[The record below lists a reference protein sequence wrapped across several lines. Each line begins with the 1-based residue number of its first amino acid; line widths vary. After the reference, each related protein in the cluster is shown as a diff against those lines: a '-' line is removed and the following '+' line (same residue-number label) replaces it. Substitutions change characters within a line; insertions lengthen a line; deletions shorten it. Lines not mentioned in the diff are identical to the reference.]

1 MLNNQV
7 SKAVRLAL
15 AFGAA
20 STAAFSASTFAAEE
34 ESAEKVERIEVTGSR
49 IKRTDMETAS
59 PVQITTA
66 EEIAVSGFTRVED
79 MLNSLP
85 QLEASSTAFQSNGAT
100 GTATLDLR
108 GMGSQRTLVLI
119 NGRRAQAGGIYTQS
133 ADVNQIPASLI
144 QRVEVLTGGGSSTYG
159 ADAVA
164 GVVNFVMNDKFE
176 GFAVDVGA
184 TAYQHDN
191 DNDYIQGLMD
201 DKDFDYPTGSSGL
214 DGSSFDFSATLG
226 GSFDGGKGHAVGY
239 ITYNKQNE
247 LRQGAR
253 DYSSCALNAAG
264 TSCGGSGNAVV
275 PNFYVSSP
283 TDDGAF
289 DWSDYDYWTLDGTGG
304 FENSVG
310 NLYNYA
316 PINHFMRPDE
326 RHTFGLFADYEI
338 NDNFHPYVEAMF
350 MRDRTTAQIAESG
363 TFFNENY
370 NIDYDSPLLTD
381 QQRQDLTDRFG
392 LTSGDQFATYIG
404 KRNVEGG
411 PRADQLEHNSFRL
424 VLGTEGEINDMWSYD
439 AFVQYGSTSSS
450 SAYIND
456 FFGPRIATALSAN
469 GEDCATSDGC
479 IPYEVFEF
487 EGITSEAAGSL
498 TGTAILNGVTEQFIV
513 GGYVTGEFDFGLPS
527 SDYPIAA
534 VFGTEYREETF
545 SRTADEVYAQ
555 GLLLGQG
562 GTTKSLNGEYDL
574 TEFYTEVSL
583 PILEDAPF
591 AKSIAV
597 DLGYRWSDYSTSGA
611 EPTYKLALDW
621 NVTDDWKVRTSYNR
635 AVRAANNGE
644 LFANQSTGLW
654 GGTDPCA
661 TDSPSLSAAQ
671 CANTGVSASQYGN
684 VSASPASQYNGFFG
698 GNPDLDP
705 EIADTITFGIVANPF
720 EGFNFSVDYWDIEL
734 EDAIG
739 NINPEEIVTN
749 CALTGDAV
757 FCDNV
762 QRTSGSGS
770 LWIGDGQVV
779 ATNVNLGKLHWE
791 GVDLSANYDVEIA
804 GGMLKANLI
813 GTYMLSKEYDNI
825 PGVSEAYDCVG
836 TLDNSCFAQPEWR
849 HVLTLSYDMDTFWRA
864 TAKWRYFG
872 EVSDYSGDD
881 TLAQGGIS
889 SQSYLDLKGSFTINE
904 YTSLLVGVNNVLD
917 KEPPLLGGSLSTNA
931 NAIAGYYDT
940 LGRYFHTTIS
950 FKF

>member
-1 MLNNQV
+1 
-7 SKAVRLAL
+7 
-15 AFGAA
+15 
-20 STAAFSASTFAAEE
+20 
-34 ESAEKVERIEVTGSR
+34 
-49 IKRTDMETAS
+49 
-59 PVQITTA
+59 
-66 EEIAVSGFTRVED
+66 
-79 MLNSLP
+79 
-85 QLEASSTAFQSNGAT
+85 
-100 GTATLDLR
+100 
-108 GMGSQRTLVLI
+108 
-119 NGRRAQAGGIYTQS
+119 
-133 ADVNQIPASLI
+133 
-144 QRVEVLTGGGSSTYG
+144 
-159 ADAVA
+159 
-164 GVVNFVMNDKFE
+164 
-176 GFAVDVGA
+176 
-184 TAYQHDN
+184 
-191 DNDYIQGLMD
+191 
-201 DKDFDYPTGSSGL
+201 
-214 DGSSFDFSATLG
+214 
-226 GSFDGGKGHAVGY
+226 
-239 ITYNKQNE
+239 
-247 LRQGAR
+247 
-253 DYSSCALNAAG
+253 
-264 TSCGGSGNAVV
+264 
-275 PNFYVSSP
+275 
-283 TDDGAF
+283 
-289 DWSDYDYWTLDGTGG
+289 
-304 FENSVG
+304 
-310 NLYNYA
+310 
-316 PINHFMRPDE
+316 
-326 RHTFGLFADYEI
+326 
-338 NDNFHPYVEAMF
+338 

-370 NIDYDSPLLTD
+370 NIDYDSPLLSD

>member
-7 SKAVRLAL
+7 TKAVRLAL

-20 STAAFSASTFAAEE
+20 STAAFSASSFAAEE

-164 GVVNFVMNDKFE
+164 GVVNFVMDDKFE

-283 TDDGAF
+283 TADGAF
-289 DWSDYDYWTLDGTGG
+289 DWSDYDYWTLDGSGG
-304 FENSVG
+304 FENSEG

-370 NIDYDSPLLTD
+370 NIDFDSPLLTD

-469 GEDCATSDGC
+469 GEDCATTDGC

-534 VFGTEYREETF
+534 VFGAEYREETF

-621 NVTDDWKVRTSYNR
+621 NVTDDWKIRTSYNR

-720 EGFNFSVDYWDIEL
+720 EGFNFSIDYWDIEL

-739 NINPEEIVTN
+739 AINPEEIVTN

-791 GVDLSANYDVEIA
+791 GIDLSANYDFEVA
-804 GGMLKANLI
+804 GGILKANLI

-849 HVLTLSYDMDTFWRA
+849 HVLTLSYDMDTYWRA

-889 SQSYLDLKGSFTINE
+889 SQSYLDLKASFTINE

-940 LGRYFHTTIS
+940 LGRYFHTTVS

>member
-7 SKAVRLAL
+7 TKAVRLAL

-20 STAAFSASTFAAEE
+20 STAAFSASSFAAEE

-164 GVVNFVMNDKFE
+164 GVVNFVMDDKFE

-201 DKDFDYPTGSSGL
+201 DKDFDYPSGSSGL

-239 ITYNKQNE
+239 ITYNRQNE

-275 PNFYVSSP
+275 PNFYISSP
-283 TDDGAF
+283 TAEGGF

-304 FENSVG
+304 FENSEG

-424 VLGTEGEINDMWSYD
+424 VLGTEGEVNDMWSYD
-439 AFVQYGSTSSS
+439 AFIQYGSTSSS

-534 VFGTEYREETF
+534 VFGAEYREETF

-621 NVTDDWKVRTSYNR
+621 NVTDDWKIRTSYNR

-661 TDSPSLSAAQ
+661 TATPTLTAAQ

-684 VSASPASQYNGFFG
+684 VSESPASQYNGFFG

-720 EGFNFSVDYWDIEL
+720 EGFNFSIDYWDIEL

-739 NINPEEIVTN
+739 AINPEEIVTN

-791 GVDLSANYDVEIA
+791 GVDLSANYDFEVA

-825 PGVSEAYDCVG
+825 PGVSEAYDCVS

-849 HVLTLSYDMDTFWRA
+849 HVLTLSYDMDTYWRA

-881 TLAQGGIS
+881 TLAQDGIS
-889 SQSYLDLKGSFTINE
+889 SQSYLDLKASFTINE

-940 LGRYFHTTIS
+940 LGRYFHTTVS